1 MTIFSEVEE
10 HLACSCQDPDLINEQ
25 NGNQF
30 FNSEQ
35 FNKGNVKSRKGEKIS
50 SKPSKGRTRRSAL
63 NINGDSGIQDMYKDS
78 LEFNVNDEEN
88 SLDTENSLPSDWMK
102 DSKSSNS
109 INNNFREI
117 NKNQYNKYMSSSGD
131 APENFGTNKKS
142 TSASS
147 ASNDEKNSLRDN
159 EYNNTINRDDSV
171 SIYYDTCLACK
182 EQQETC
188 EESLYVLHSIF
199 RVKLHF
205 IFYLPVTYMEV
216 QYLAILLLKSDRA

>member
-10 HLACSCQDPDLINEQ
+10 HLACSCQDPNLINDQ

-63 NINGDSGIQDMYKDS
+63 NINGESGIQDMYKDS
-78 LEFNVNDEEN
+78 LEFNVNDEGN
-88 SLDTENSLPSDWMK
+88 SLDTK
-102 DSKSSNS
+102 DSKSSDWMNDIKS
-109 INNNFREI
+109 SNGIKTNFRHN
-117 NKNQYNKYMSSSGD
+117 NKNKFNKHMSNSGD
-131 APENFGTNKKS
+131 APDNFGTNKKS

-147 ASNDEKNSLRDN
+147 AGNDGERSLRDN
-159 EYNNTINRDDSV
+159 EYNNTITEDDSV

-182 EQQETC
+182 EQQDTC
-188 EESLYVLHSIF
+188 EESI
-199 RVKLHF
+199 
-205 IFYLPVTYMEV
+205 
-216 QYLAILLLKSDRA
+216 

>member
-10 HLACSCQDPDLINEQ
+10 HLACSCQDPNLINDQ

-182 EQQETC
+182 EQQDTC
-188 EESLYVLHSIF
+188 EESI
-199 RVKLHF
+199 
-205 IFYLPVTYMEV
+205 
-216 QYLAILLLKSDRA
+216 

>member
-1 MTIFSEVEE
+1 M
-10 HLACSCQDPDLINEQ
+10 INDQ

-50 SKPSKGRTRRSAL
+50 SKPSKGRTRRSAI
-63 NINGDSGIQDMYKDS
+63 NINGESAIQDMYQDS

-88 SLDTENSLPSDWMK
+88 SLDTEDSKSSDWMK
-102 DSKSSNS
+102 DIKSSNG
-109 INNNFREI
+109 IKTNFRHN
-117 NKNQYNKYMSSSGD
+117 NKNKFNKYMSSSGD
-131 APENFGTNKKS
+131 ASNNFINNKKS

-147 ASNDEKNSLRDN
+147 ASFNDEERSLRDN
-159 EYNNTINRDDSV
+159 EYNNTITEDDSV

-188 EESLYVLHSIF
+188 EESI
-199 RVKLHF
+199 
-205 IFYLPVTYMEV
+205 
-216 QYLAILLLKSDRA
+216 

>member
-102 DSKSSNS
+102 DIKSSNS

-117 NKNQYNKYMSSSGD
+117 NKNHYNKYMSSSGD

-199 RVKLHF
+199 RVKLSF
-205 IFYLPVTYMEV
+205 IFYIPVTYIEV

>member
-10 HLACSCQDPDLINEQ
+10 HLACSCQDPNLINDQ

-109 INNNFREI
+109 IDINFREI

-182 EQQETC
+182 EQQDTC
-188 EESLYVLHSIF
+188 EESI
-199 RVKLHF
+199 
-205 IFYLPVTYMEV
+205 
-216 QYLAILLLKSDRA
+216 